1 MRCRSLSLAT
11 TALLGTLAGGLLWLT
26 TTESGLHAASR
37 LAASASGGRL
47 QIAASGGQLL
57 GQFDLASLRWRS
69 PDLEL
74 HAERIHLDWSPGA
87 LLQGRLQVAELSIGK
102 LRLDLAGSDQKTPP
116 PSALGLPLA
125 VDLEKVA
132 IFRLEIGDTFAA
144 DELAGRLSHDGEH
157 YHLQDFSARS
167 GDTRL
172 TGQAR
177 LAAQAPLQ
185 LTATAEI
192 TGQLEQ
198 HPLALSLSASGP
210 LERLELAASARAGLQ
225 GEAQAVLT
233 PFADAPFASAHVALD
248 ELDPAAWQKGVPA
261 ARLSLRA
268 DLQPQGNGIAGHF
281 SLNNAQP
288 GPLDRQRLPLASL
301 SGKLAWQDGIGRF
314 DALQA
319 KLGGNSRLDGEARW
333 QEQVLHLDVQAQQLD
348 AARIATALRST
359 RLNGPISAKLGADRQ
374 DLELDLQDPTFRLQ
388 AVANHAAGVLT
399 LPRLE
404 LSAGPARLAAHGE
417 LALNDEMRFAAA
429 GELNRFDPSRFA
441 KVTPARIN
449 ASLKSEGKL
458 APRPVFSASFELKDS
473 QLAGQPL
480 SGRGRLSIDWPR
492 IPQADIELL
501 AGPNRLHASG
511 AFGRPGDRLAVDL
524 EAPQLSPYGL
534 EGGLSGRLDLA
545 GTAQQPQLAARL
557 QAAKLGLPGV
567 VRLNGLQLE
576 ADAAGQPDSPL
587 RLDLTVANLAT
598 PEQPDLLKQLHL
610 QASGSNQ
617 AHQLNASAELS
628 GKNHFKLSAAG
639 GLHSEA
645 GTRSWRGQLL
655 TAELNADDKNRSFR
669 LSAPAPVQLAAQRW
683 RFGPARLNGNPNN
696 WQASLQAEADQQQ
709 LLVSLSGRGPR
720 IGQVDGELKAGLH
733 GAWSLDQQAAWLGR
747 LKMDVADLGWLSELL
762 GEQWQSAGR
771 FSGELQVAGTPALPL
786 ANGQFR
792 GEKLALR
799 LPEQGLNL
807 ANGELDVS
815 LANNL
820 LRVSKLG
827 FDSLLQ
833 ALPRPLLLA
842 ARSDVESLNKRPGR
856 LEITGEMQVDRSTG
870 ADNAF
875 LDVRLDRLGIFQLP
889 DQWVAVSGDG
899 RLSWQG
905 GTLGAKGK
913 LAVDAGYW
921 QLATA
926 TGAPSLSDDV
936 IIKRPGNEKAASP
949 LRPKL
954 DLDLS
959 TDLGKSFLF
968 KGAGLTARLV
978 GDIRLRASGRDLP
991 RASGSIRTRDGR
1003 FDAYGQQLAIE
1014 RGILNF
1020 QGLLDNPGL
1029 DVRAVRKGLSV
1040 EAGVQI
1046 SGTAQRPV
1054 VKLVSDPELP
1064 DAEKLAW
1071 LVLGHGPEQMSAGDA
1086 TVLLS
1091 AAGGLL
1097 GKDSGGVVQ
1106 QLKSGFGIDDFGVRQ
1121 GGIGDTGSRQQ
1132 SSRVAGSNFDTTA
1145 TTGTQILS
1153 VGKRLSSNAMLSYE
1167 QALGKAESIVKLT
1180 VNLNRQVSLIG
1191 RAGSDNALD
1200 LFYTITFGRAAPESH

>member
-1 MRCRSLSLAT
+1 MRYRSFGLAT

-37 LAASASGGRL
+37 LAASASDGRL
-47 QIAASGGQLL
+47 QITASGGSLL
-57 GQFDLASLRWRS
+57 GSLDLASLRWTS
-69 PDLEL
+69 PDLDL
-74 HAERIHLDWSPGA
+74 RAEKIHLDWSPGA
-87 LLQGRLQVAELSIGK
+87 LLHGRLQVAELSIGR
-102 LRLDLAGSDQKTPP
+102 LRLEIVGSDQKTPP

-132 IFRLEIGDTFAA
+132 IFRLEIGDAFAA
-144 DELAGRLSHDGEH
+144 DDLAGHLSHDGEH
-157 YHLQDFSARS
+157 YSLQDFSARS

-177 LAAQAPLQ
+177 LAAQPPLQ
-185 LTATAEI
+185 LTATAEL

-198 HPLALSLSASGP
+198 RPLALSLSASGP

-248 ELDPAAWQKGVPA
+248 ELDPAAWQKGAPV

-281 SLNNAQP
+281 SLRNAKP
-288 GPLDRQRLPLASL
+288 GPLDRQLLPLLSL
-301 SGKLAWQDGIGRF
+301 SGQLAWQDGIGRF
-314 DALQA
+314 AALQA
-319 KLGGNSRLDGEARW
+319 KLGGKSHLDGEAHW
-333 QEQVLHLDVQAQQLD
+333 QEQTLHLSLQAQQLD
-348 AARIATALRST
+348 AAQIVTALRST
-359 RLNGPISAKLGADRQ
+359 RLNGPISARLGADRQ
-374 DLELDLQDPTFRLQ
+374 DIELDLQDATFRLQ
-388 AVANHAAGVLT
+388 AEASHAAGRLT

-404 LSAGPARLAAHGE
+404 LAAGPARLTAHGE
-417 LALNDEMRFAAA
+417 LALNDNMSFTAT
-429 GELNRFDPSRFA
+429 GELSRFDPSRFA

-449 ASLKSEGKL
+449 ASFKSEGKL
-458 APRPVFSASFELKDS
+458 APHPLLSASFELKDS
-473 QLAGQPL
+473 QLASKPL

-534 EGGLSGRLDLA
+534 EGGISGRLDLA

-567 VRLNGLQLE
+567 VRLNGLKLE
-576 ADAAGQPDSPL
+576 ADAAGQPNSPV
-587 RLDLTVANLAT
+587 RLDLVVTSLAT
-598 PEQPDLLKQLHL
+598 PDQPDLLKQLHL

-617 AHQLNASAELS
+617 AHRLSASAELS
-628 GKNHFKLSAAG
+628 GKNRFALSAEG
-639 GLHSEA
+639 GLLSET
-645 GTRSWRGQLL
+645 GEMSWRGQLL
-655 TAELNADDKNRSFR
+655 SAELNADDRNRSFQ
-669 LSAPAPVQLAAQRW
+669 LSAPAPVHLAAQRW

-709 LLVSLSGRGPR
+709 LLANLSGRGPR
-720 IGQVDGELKAGLH
+720 IGQVDGELKAGMRA
-733 GAWSLDQQAAWLGR
+733 AWSLDQQAAWLGK

-807 ANGELDVS
+807 ANGELDIT

-820 LRVSKLG
+820 LRVQKLG

-842 ARSDVESLNKRPGR
+842 ARNDVESLNKRPGR

-870 ADNAF
+870 TDNAF
-875 LDVRLDRLGIFQLP
+875 LDVRLERLGIFQLP

-921 QLATA
+921 QLAA
-926 TGAPSLSDDV
+926 GGAPSLSDDV
-936 IIKRPGNEKAASP
+936 VIKRPGNEKAASS

-1014 RGILNF
+1014 RGVLNF

-1029 DVRAVRKGLSV
+1029 DVRAVRKGLAV

-1106 QLKSGFGIDDFGVRQ
+1106 QLKSGFGIDDFGLRQ

-1200 LFYTITFGRAAPESH
+1200 LFYTITFGRSAPESR